1 MKCGVIESTIPYL
14 YKGLFMELTKEEV
27 ELIAGFIGQHWQ
39 EFVASVEDVTTVTA
53 LHRLAEKLGLDTA

>member
-1 MKCGVIESTIPYL
+1 
-14 YKGLFMELTKEEV
+14 MELTKEEV

-53 LHRLAEKLGLDTA
+53 LHRLAEKLGLESA